1 MFLTSACTT
10 ADGRMPQLLAAKM
23 QYTDVAEAVAWQ
35 KEREDSSYV
44 TVVHGVKDGECFT
57 SC

>member
-1 MFLTSACTT
+1 
-10 ADGRMPQLLAAKM
+10 MPQLLATKM
-23 QYTDVAEAVAWQ
+23 QYTDVAEAVSWQ

-57 SC
+57 SCSLLAADVLC